1 MALLAFGHDR
11 ALSYFLDENIYAS
24 PFFTKSHEFSKELI
38 MKLSRFLFYMLMTGW
53 LNLAFASTT
62 TNAAEYKPKVGQ
74 EGKDVIWVPTPEG
87 LIDKMLEAAK
97 VSDKDTLYDLG
108 AGDGIIAITA
118 TRKYGAKSVGIEYN
132 PEMAQFARRKVAE
145 AGLTDKV
152 KIITGDIFQEDF
164 SSATVVTLYLMPHL
178 NLKLRPILLKMKP
191 GTRVVSNTFTMGE
204 WEPDETVFDQHWK
217 GYFWVVPAQIE
228 GAWVMTGME
237 GGPLRLNISQSYQNI
252 GGTLS
257 RGGQTLAL
265 LGAKLRGDEV
275 KFQFVTPDR
284 KVHAFSGRLEGRRLT
299 GTVVA
304 DYSSTSVEMTRP

>member
-1 MALLAFGHDR
+1 
-11 ALSYFLDENIYAS
+11 
-24 PFFTKSHEFSKELI
+24 
-38 MKLSRFLFYMLMTGW
+38 MKLSRFLLYVLLTSW

-62 TNAAEYKPKVGQ
+62 PPSAEYKPQVGQ

-97 VSDKDTLYDLG
+97 VSDKDTLFDLG

-178 NLKLRPILLKMKP
+178 NIKLRPILLKMKP
-191 GTRVVSNTFTMGE
+191 GTRVVSNTFNMGD
-204 WEPDETVFDQHWK
+204 WEPDETVLDQHWRAH
-217 GYFWVVPAQIE
+217 FWVVPAQIE
-228 GAWVMTGME
+228 GAWVMKGVE
-237 GGPLRLNISQSYQNI
+237 GGPIRLNISQSYQNI
-252 GGTLS
+252 GGTLI
-257 RGGQTLAL
+257 RGGQTLDL
-265 LGAKLRGDEV
+265 VGAKLRGDEV
-275 KFQFVTPDR
+275 KFQFTTPDR

-304 DYSSTSVEMTRP
+304 DFSSTSVEMTRP

>member
-1 MALLAFGHDR
+1 LILEEYIHAP
-11 ALSYFLDENIYAS
+11 
-24 PFFTKSHEFSKELI
+24 PFFTKSHVFSKELI
-38 MKLSRFLFYMLMTGW
+38 MKLSRFLLYVLMTSW

-62 TNAAEYKPKVGQ
+62 TNSTEYKPKVGQ

-97 VSDKDTLYDLG
+97 VSDKDTLFDLG

-178 NLKLRPILLKMKP
+178 NIKLRPILLKMKP
-191 GTRVVSNTFTMGE
+191 GTRVVSNTFNMGD
-204 WEPDETVFDQHWK
+204 WEPDETVLDQHWRAH
-217 GYFWVVPAQIE
+217 FWVVPAQIE
-228 GAWVMTGME
+228 GAWVMKGME

-252 GGTLS
+252 GGTLT
-257 RGGQTLAL
+257 RGGQTLDL

-275 KFQFVTPDR
+275 KFQYITPDR

>member
-1 MALLAFGHDR
+1 
-11 ALSYFLDENIYAS
+11 
-24 PFFTKSHEFSKELI
+24 
-38 MKLSRFLFYMLMTGW
+38 MKLSRFLLYVLLASW

-62 TNAAEYKPKVGQ
+62 TNSAEYKPKVGQ

-87 LIDKMLEAAK
+87 LIDKMLAAAK
-97 VSDKDTLYDLG
+97 VNDKDTLFDLG

-118 TRKYGAKSVGIEYN
+118 ARKYGAKSVGIEYN
-132 PEMAQFARRKVAE
+132 PDMAQFARRKVAE

-164 SSATVVTLYLMPHL
+164 SSATVITLYLMPHL

-237 GGPLRLNISQSYQNI
+237 GGPLRLNISQSFQNI
-252 GGTLS
+252 GGTLT
-257 RGGQTLAL
+257 RGGQTLTL

>member
-1 MALLAFGHDR
+1 
-11 ALSYFLDENIYAS
+11 
-24 PFFTKSHEFSKELI
+24 
-38 MKLSRFLFYMLMTGW
+38 MKLSRFLLYVLLTSW
-53 LNLAFASTT
+53 LNLALASTT
-62 TNAAEYKPKVGQ
+62 TPSAEYKPQVGQ

-97 VSDKDTLYDLG
+97 VSDKDTLFDLG

-118 TRKYGAKSVGIEYN
+118 ARKYGAKSVGIEYN

-145 AGLTDKV
+145 AGMTDKV

-164 SSATVVTLYLMPHL
+164 SAATVVTLYLMPHL

-237 GGPLRLNISQSYQNI
+237 GGPLRLNISQSFQNI
-252 GGTLS
+252 GGTLT
-257 RGGQTLAL
+257 RGGQTLTL

-275 KFQFVTPDR
+275 KFQYITPDR

>member
-1 MALLAFGHDR
+1 
-11 ALSYFLDENIYAS
+11 
-24 PFFTKSHEFSKELI
+24 LI
-38 MKLSRFLFYMLMTGW
+38 MKLSRFLLYVLLTSW
-53 LNLAFASTT
+53 LNLALASTT
-62 TNAAEYKPKVGQ
+62 TPSAEYKPQVGQ

-87 LIDKMLEAAK
+87 LIDKMLAAAK
-97 VSDKDTLYDLG
+97 VNDKDTLFDLG

-118 TRKYGAKSVGIEYN
+118 ARQYGAKSVGIEYN

-164 SSATVVTLYLMPHL
+164 SAATVVTLYLMPHL

-237 GGPLRLNISQSYQNI
+237 GGPLRLNISQSFQNI
-252 GGTLS
+252 GGTLT
-257 RGGQTLAL
+257 RGGQTLTL

-304 DYSSTSVEMTRP
+304 EYSSTSVEMTRP

>member
-1 MALLAFGHDR
+1 
-11 ALSYFLDENIYAS
+11 
-24 PFFTKSHEFSKELI
+24 
-38 MKLSRFLFYMLMTGW
+38 MKLSRFLLYVLLTCW
-53 LNLAFASTT
+53 LNLALASTT
-62 TNAAEYKPKVGQ
+62 TPSAEYKPQVGQ

-87 LIDKMLEAAK
+87 LIDKMLAAAK
-97 VSDKDTLYDLG
+97 VNDKDTLFDLG

-118 TRKYGAKSVGIEYN
+118 ARQYGAKSVGIEYN

-145 AGLTDKV
+145 AGMTDKV

-164 SSATVVTLYLMPHL
+164 SAATVVTLYLMPHL

-237 GGPLRLNISQSYQNI
+237 GGPLRLNISQSFQNI
-252 GGTLS
+252 GGTLT
-257 RGGQTLAL
+257 RGGQTLTL